1 MVRLVVL
8 LSLVMFGTGLHA
20 QLRDVCRGFD
30 VELRSAS
37 GDATED
43 DLSVALHFGKKK
55 VSVALDPALY
65 TPRHTLK
72 NVDNLCSK
80 LTAIEVRPQR
90 VLLLLSKNM
99 RPSLDQ
105 LDAVL
110 IDTQAQKV
118 LDVLKNVGEIK
129 SGNNLFVLRRQNDQS
144 LDVRLVHE
152 TLAGS
157 GCDCP
162 EAAIE
167 EWSRLVFMND
177 KIAKRSRDEMRER
190 MRDQRQQR
198 GFGSRR
204 RPAGR

>member
-1 MVRLVVL
+1 M
-8 LSLVMFGTGLHA
+8 
-20 QLRDVCRGFD
+20 
-30 VELRSAS
+30 
-37 GDATED
+37 
-43 DLSVALHFGKKK
+43 SVFLHFGKKK
-55 VSVALDPALY
+55 VSVALEPALY

-99 RPSLDQ
+99 RPSFDQ

-118 LDVLKNVGEIK
+118 LDVRRNVGEIK
-129 SGNNLFVLRRQNDQS
+129 SGNSLFVLRRQNDQS
-144 LDVRLVHE
+144 LDVRLVDE
-152 TLAGS
+152 TIANS

-167 EWSRLVFMND
+167 EWSRLVFVDD
-177 KIAKRSRDEMRER
+177 KITERTRADVRER
-190 MRDQRQQR
+190 MREQRQQR

-204 RPAGR
+204 RPRG